1 MEAFS
6 TGLSLILGR
15 VLTEWCQQLQPR
27 SLDRYLEIG
36 GFRGLEAARGM
47 TEAEAIAQLRSSGLR
62 DRTLTPE
69 PAYLKWHE
77 FMRDHQPG
85 RLVVDAL
92 NYDPRS
98 QAASFLLAGNPY
110 GLVEGLAIAA
120 QVTGAR
126 QVVVLLPPEHQGDEV
141 YLLNALEELEHNPST
156 EGLDLT
162 IEPLPSP
169 APLPSVYLGDP
180 PLEGEGP
187 CLVHKIDVWYE
198 LALVFS
204 LGQARF
210 ATLGQQGQPG
220 TCLLTVLG
228 GVNRPGLVEAPL
240 GSSLWQVVETLAG
253 GLKPGASPAGISL
266 DGGLG
271 GFMPVGE
278 TGTPLAPEELLQ
290 AGVSPVPRTL
300 EVLERDACVVDLT
313 RRALYRY
320 WILSAEEPCP
330 DRTLIARAAR
340 MVTEVTRGK
349 ARPGHVA
356 ELKDLARRMASHRL
370 AAAWPLMSSLAWFED
385 QWLAHIEKGRC
396 PSDFCLKVRP
406 APCQATCPANIDI
419 PSFLARIG
427 HGQPKDA
434 VRVISK
440 DNPLPYVCGL
450 VCPAPCEG
458 ACLRGE
464 MDEAISIR
472 AMKAVASKESLDKGG
487 YPKPRLARQ
496 SGKKVAVVGS
506 GPAGLTCAYYLTLK
520 GHKVT
525 IFEAQDD
532 AGGMLR
538 YGIPAYRLPREVLG
552 AETEML
558 TRLGIEIKTGVEIDN
573 IQQLRD
579 MGFDASFLALGT
591 QLSRLIPIEGVD
603 LPFVLGGLDFLKDVR
618 GGGNPKV
625 GPRVVVIGGG
635 NVAIDVALSALR
647 QGGHRVDMI
656 CLEKRR
662 EMPASPHEVDQ
673 ALAEGVAI
681 HNSWGPL
688 AIKEDKKVRFQQCTR
703 VFDERGRFSPQFN
716 PERIMELEADH
727 VILAIGQATDLAC
740 VEQDSLVETLRGLIC
755 TDDKTLATNE
765 EGVFAGGD
773 VVHGPRTVVEAVK
786 AGKRA
791 AAAMDAYLHGKPM
804 DERALRPEPKEVV
817 PPLPTPAV
825 QREQIPRAAMSYI
838 GVEDRRGNFQQVE
851 LGLDPVQANNE
862 SSRCLRCDLC
872 IGCGLCQLV
881 CSEVGAEALRLRD
894 TGADRLAFN
903 DFTRPSTRCIGCG
916 ACAQACPTGAIKLR
930 DVDGV
935 RQTVLTG
942 TVVREQELLR
952 CGRCGVPY
960 VTPAYLEHLKK
971 RVGAEAVSHV
981 ERGICP
987 ACARSQR
994 ARELA
999 GAPFTA
1005 SALA

>member
-1 MEAFS
+1 MEALS

-15 VLTEWCQQLQPR
+15 VLTEWCRQLEPR

-36 GFRGLEAARGM
+36 GFKGLDAVRASGEAD
-47 TEAEAIAQLRSSGLR
+47 AIAQLRSSGLR
-62 DRTLTPE
+62 DRTLTAGPV
-69 PAYLKWHE
+69 YLKWHE

-98 QAASFLLAGNPY
+98 QAASFLLSHNPY
-110 GLVEGLAIAA
+110 GLLEGLAIAA
-120 QVTGAR
+120 RVTG
-126 QVVVLLPPEHQGDEV
+126 VSKVLLLLPPEHSDEV
-141 YLLNALEELEHNPST
+141 VYVLNALEELEHNPRT
-156 EGLDLT
+156 KGLGLT
-162 IEPLPSP
+162 IEPVSGP

-180 PLEGEGP
+180 AIAGEGP
-187 CLVHKIDVWYE
+187 SLVHKIDVWYE

-204 LGQARF
+204 LGQVRF
-210 ATLGQQGQPG
+210 STLGQQGQPG

-253 GLKPGASPAGISL
+253 GIKPGAPPAGICV

-278 TGTPLAPEELLQ
+278 TGTPLSPEELLQ

-300 EVLERDACVVDLT
+300 EVLASDACLVDLT

-330 DRTLIARAAR
+330 DRSLIARATR

-349 ARPGHVA
+349 ARPSHIA
-356 ELKDLARRMASHRL
+356 ELKDLARRMASQRL
-370 AAAWPLMSSLAWFED
+370 AAAWPLMSSLAWFEE
-385 QWLAHIEKGRC
+385 QWRSHIEKGRC
-396 PSDFCLKVRP
+396 PNQRCIKVGP
-406 APCQATCPANIDI
+406 APCQATCPAGIDI
-419 PSFLARIG
+419 PSFLAHIG
-427 HGQPKDA
+427 RGEEKDA
-434 VRVISK
+434 VKVISQ

-464 MDEAISIR
+464 MDEPVSIR
-472 AMKAVASKESLDKGG
+472 AMKAVAAKDSLANGG
-487 YPKPRLARQ
+487 YPKPRTARK

-520 GHKVT
+520 GHKAT
-525 IFEAQDD
+525 IFEAQTD

-552 AETEML
+552 AETGML
-558 TRLGIEIKTGVEIDN
+558 TRLGIEIKTGVEIEN

-591 QLSRLIPIEGVD
+591 QLSRLIPIDGVD

-618 GGGNPKV
+618 GGANPQV

-635 NVAIDVALSALR
+635 NVSIDVALSALR
-647 QGGHRVDMI
+647 QGGHRVDMC

-662 EMPASPHEVDQ
+662 EMPASPHEVEQ

-681 HNSWGPL
+681 HNGWGPL
-688 AIKEDKKVRFQQCTR
+688 AVTEDKKARFQQCTR

-716 PERIMELEADH
+716 PQRILEIEADH

-740 VEQDSLVETLRGLIC
+740 VEQGSLVETLRGLIC
-755 TDDKTLATNE
+755 TDQTTLATNE

-773 VVHGPRTVVEAVK
+773 VVHGPRTVVEAIK

-791 AAAMDAYLHGKPM
+791 AAAMDAYLRGKAMNEKPLLP
-804 DERALRPEPKEVV
+804 APKEMV
-817 PPLPTPAV
+817 PPLATPAI
-825 QREQIPRAAMSYI
+825 QREQMPRAAMAFI
-838 GVEDRRGNFQQVE
+838 DVEDRRGNFQQVE
-851 LGLDPVQANNE
+851 LGLDPLQANNE

-881 CSEVGAEALRLRD
+881 CSEVGAEALRLNE
-894 TGADRLAFN
+894 TKADRLAFN
-903 DFTRPSTRCIGCG
+903 DFTRPSSRCIGCG
-916 ACAQACPTGAIKLR
+916 ACAQACPTGAIRLR
-930 DVDGV
+930 DKNGV

-942 TVVREQELLR
+942 TVVREQDLLR
-952 CGRCGVPY
+952 CGRCGEAY

-971 RVGAEAVSHV
+971 RVGTEAVAHV

-999 GAPFTA
+999 GTPFTA
-1005 SALA
+1005 GVPA